1 MFRFVHERFLARVQP
16 EPFTTEHTMSTARS
30 EADRTYAAIAAS
42 LGGRDQSIKTT
53 APILYKDLSY
63 SITGAA
69 IEVHRHLGPG
79 QLESTYER
87 ALAKELA
94 HRGIPV
100 RSQVPLTASYKGEAV
115 GEFYADAIVD
125 EKVILELKCVDRVL
139 AVHRSQLLSYL
150 RATGLRL
157 GIIINFA
164 APIVWK
170 SMRRVVL

>member
-1 MFRFVHERFLARVQP
+1 VHDRFFARVQP
-16 EPFTTEHTMSTARS
+16 DPFTTERIMSTRS
-30 EADRTYAAIAAS
+30 EADRTFAAIATS
-42 LGGRDQSIKTT
+42 LGGPDQPIKTT
-53 APILYKDLSY
+53 SPILYKDLSY
-63 SITGAA
+63 AITGAA

-87 ALAKELA
+87 ALVKELA

-100 RSQVPLTASYKGEAV
+100 RSQVALTASYKGEPV

-139 AVHRSQLLSYL
+139 PVHRSPVLSYL

-164 APIVWK
+164 APIVWR